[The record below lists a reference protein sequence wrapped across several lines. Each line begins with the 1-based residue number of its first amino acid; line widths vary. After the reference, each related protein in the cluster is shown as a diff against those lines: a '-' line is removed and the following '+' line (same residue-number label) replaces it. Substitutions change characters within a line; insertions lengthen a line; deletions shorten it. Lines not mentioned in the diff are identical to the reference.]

1 MTRKI
6 IPFGLYPRHWG
17 LKGKALEVARAE
29 FELEGT
35 DLRRKIIEINAAERT
50 PDEQKIALL
59 TLDHE
64 VGDIT
69 DYQLAKGVIKV
80 NINKKP
86 EQEVSLT
93 LLDLKKEYK
102 KRSENEYE
110 KERAEILGEPWVTI
124 KKIQTDPDN
133 PKFGGVEL
141 DWNDKFVEKLE
152 AHGYGPNP
160 DAEDTVND
168 WFNELCRSIALEA
181 YAGIGD
187 FEEQMGVEETE
198 ETKRTNIHEDVII
211 VNPEN
216 TKNKSGS
223 EETDE

>member
-6 IPFGLYPRHWG
+6 IPFSWYPAHWG
-17 LKGKALEVARAE
+17 LKGKALEVAKAE
-29 FELEGT
+29 FELEGVE
-35 DLRRKIIEINAAERT
+35 LRRRIIDINAAERT
-50 PDEQKIALL
+50 PDEQKIAHL

-64 VGDIT
+64 VGDIN
-69 DYQLAKGVIKV
+69 DYQLAKGVIKT
-80 NINKKP
+80 NINKMP
-86 EQEVSLT
+86 EQEVKLA
-93 LLDLKKEYK
+93 LLELKKEYK

-152 AHGYGPNP
+152 SHGYGPNP

-187 FEEQMGVEETE
+187 FEEQMGIEETE

-211 VNPEN
+211 VNPKDKKAD
-216 TKNKSGS
+216 TDL
-223 EETDE
+223 EEPNE

>member
-17 LKGKALEVARAE
+17 LKGKALEVAKAE
-29 FELEGT
+29 FELEGVE
-35 DLRRKIIEINAAERT
+35 LRRKIIEINAAERT

-69 DYQLAKGVIKV
+69 DYQLAKGVIKT
-80 NINKKP
+80 NINKMP
-86 EQEVSLT
+86 EQDVKLA

-102 KRSENEYE
+102 KRSEDEYE
-110 KERAEILGEPWVTI
+110 KERADILGEPWVTI
-124 KKIQTDPDN
+124 KKLQTDPDN

-141 DWNDKFVEKLE
+141 DWNDLFVEKLE

-160 DAEDTVND
+160 DDEDTVND

-187 FEEQMGVEETE
+187 FEEQMGVEDPE
-198 ETKRTNIHEDVII
+198 ETKRTNMHEDVII
-211 VNPEN
+211 APAIDPKEN
-216 TKNKSGS
+216 SDEQS
-223 EETDE
+223 ED